1 MYTSSVPS
9 TPGPRRALTNPVVWK
24 GLLQRNVYLCNVRV
38 LRGTTV
44 PLPRYQGGHQ
54 PGGIILVPLRT
65 FQRGDRAS
73 TPAPKSTNPVVLPLC
88 TVGVL
93 KRQPGALL
101 PAGFSNIF
109 PLRTPTTI
117 YSALLYWG
125 CSLMNAETKNIERWR
140 RSFSVPTTCAEY

>member
-1 MYTSSVPS
+1 MKGRNDSQYTSYVPS
-9 TPGPRRALTNPVVWK
+9 TPGPRRAQTNPVVWRL
-24 GLLQRNVYLCNVRV
+24 LLQRNVYLWNVRV
-38 LRGTTV
+38 LS
-44 PLPRYQGGHQ
+44 RYQWGHQ
-54 PGGIILVPLRT
+54 PGGINPVSLRT

-93 KRQPGALL
+93 KRQPRALL
-101 PAGFSNIF
+101 PVGFSNIF

-117 YSALLYWG
+117 YSAWLYWG
-125 CSLMNAETKNIERWR
+125 CSLMNAETKNKERWR